1 MKAIEDLGV
10 SPMPWGAEQNGV
22 PYVVDANGYNVATI
36 DGDSI
41 GQACSNT
48 FLLKTAPKL
57 YEAGNA
63 AYDALE
69 GLCPWYGKCLKC
81 LHGCY
86 AAKDGEFLD
95 SKKEYCGKSDRAD
108 CMVFIALS
116 KLRAA
121 LAEARGE
128 EIK

>member
-10 SPMPWGAEQNGV
+10 SPLPWGAEQNGV

-41 GQACSNT
+41 GQARSNT

-57 YEAGNA
+57 YNFLR
-63 AYDALE
+63 DAVIDV
-69 GLCPWYGKCLKC
+69 C
-81 LHGCY
+81 HGCRY
-86 AAKDGEFLD
+86 AEDDGYKCTNE
-95 SKKEYCGKSDRAD
+95 DRD
-108 CMVFIALS
+108 CHVQ
-116 KLRAA
+116 KWRAA